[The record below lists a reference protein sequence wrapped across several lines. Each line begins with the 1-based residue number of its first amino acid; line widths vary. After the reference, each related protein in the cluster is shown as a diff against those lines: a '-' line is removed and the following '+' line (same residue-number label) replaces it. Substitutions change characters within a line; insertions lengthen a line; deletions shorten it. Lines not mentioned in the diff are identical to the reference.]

1 MDSVKRKS
9 PMPSG
14 ERARFVTQKIDPEVD
29 SAAISLIARSRFA
42 VVDNDLRLRINNA

>member
-29 SAAISLIARSRFA
+29 SAAISLSA